1 MINAFYEPFPNSIKS
16 GGTEYRIVTDFREW
30 LKFFDM
36 MNDKDLS
43 NEEKI
48 QILTEYLLD
57 NPKKIDDELIFAV
70 CDFYRA
76 KDLEPEPP
84 ERDED
89 ELSEPPPSVPVLDW
103 KIDAPYIIGDFLRY
117 YSIDLLTAKMHWWR
131 FKILFSALPDDSQI
145 MKRMGYRS
153 IDLGEIKSDS
163 ERARIMKLKQ
173 VYALPY
179 TLSDEDIG
187 AIFMG

>member
-36 MNDKDLS
+36 MNDKGLS

-48 QILTEYLLD
+48 QILTAYLLD
-57 NPKKIDDELIFAV
+57 VPARIDDELIFAV

-103 KIDAPYIIGDFLRY
+103 KIDAPYIIGDFLRFY
-117 YSIDLLTAKMHWWR
+117 GIDLLTAKMHWWR
-131 FKILFSALPDDSQI
+131 FKILFSALPDNSQI
-145 MKRMGYRS
+145 MKRIGYRS
-153 IDLGEIKSDS
+153 IDLGQIKSDS
-163 ERARIMKLKQ
+163 ERKRMMKLKQ
-173 VYALPY
+173 AYALPY

-187 AIFMG
+187 AIFMS

>member
-103 KIDAPYIIGDFLRY
+103 KIDAPYIIGDFLRFY
-117 YSIDLLTAKMHWWR
+117 GIDLLTAKMHWWR
-131 FKILFSALPDDSQI
+131 FKILFSALPDNSQI
-145 MKRMGYRS
+145 MKRIGYRS
-153 IDLGEIKSDS
+153 IDLGQIKSDS
-163 ERARIMKLKQ
+163 ERKRMMKLTQ
-173 VYALPY
+173 AYALPY